1 MHRTRHI
8 TAGSRVCLV
17 ALSLLILMGTAWAAG
32 PRGHKKARPKGGRI
46 VLVHADRLHYDAM
59 RNPEANILNGHV
71 HFTHDN
77 ISLTCDSAYYYKNT
91 NSFEAFGN
99 VRMHQG
105 DTLSL
110 TGEYVKYDGDAQL
123 AQARVNVHL
132 RHRSSL
138 LVTDSLDYDKLY
150 ETGYFFGG
158 GRLRDSGN
166 TLVSN
171 TGQYD
176 VKSRDA
182 VFNYHVELTNKKF
195 TLTSDTLYYNTITK
209 VSKIVGPSN
218 IISAGNKIYTEHG
231 YYDTQRDYAQLF
243 DRSVVQNGRSTMTGD
258 SMYYDK
264 KNGRMKA
271 IGNIIYNDKESKN
284 LLTGN
289 YCEYSDTTGYA
300 MATDR
305 AEVRVYSSPDTLYM
319 HADTF
324 KIFSYNQHT
333 DSVYR
338 IIHGYHKARA
348 FRADV
353 QSVCDSLKYDSKD
366 RRMTMY
372 GNPIVWSNN
381 QQLLGEEIQ
390 VFLNDSA
397 VDSAHVLRQAL
408 LVQAL
413 DSSRYNQ
420 IASRVMYAYFKDGK
434 IDWSMAKGNV
444 DVAYY
449 PYGSDS
455 VIVGL
460 NRMQTTE
467 LRMYMKDKKMSHIWS
482 APATGT
488 MYPLKMATK
497 SEALLDNFA
506 WFDYIRPKNKDDI
519 FEWKE
524 KTAGTELR
532 ETNRRQ
538 APLQK
543 LSDIAREKLRT
554 ATKDN

>member
-1 MHRTRHI
+1 MAAVLGLDAEKLGAI
-8 TAGSRVCLV
+8 CGEAS
-17 ALSLLILMGTAWAAG
+17 AAG
-32 PRGHKKARPKGGRI
+32 KVEMANFNCPGQIVISGDAKGVEQASALAKDAGAKRVI
-46 VLVHADRLHYDAM
+46 PLKVSGPFHTSYMKPAGDALADKFKTITFNEPQFPVLFNAIGGVSWVSLFVLV
-59 RNPEANILNGHV
+59 
-71 HFTHDN
+71 
-77 ISLTCDSAYYYKNT
+77 
-91 NSFEAFGN
+91 
-99 VRMHQG
+99 
-105 DTLSL
+105 
-110 TGEYVKYDGDAQL
+110 
-123 AQARVNVHL
+123 
-132 RHRSSL
+132 
-138 LVTDSLDYDKLY
+138 
-150 ETGYFFGG
+150 GYFFGG